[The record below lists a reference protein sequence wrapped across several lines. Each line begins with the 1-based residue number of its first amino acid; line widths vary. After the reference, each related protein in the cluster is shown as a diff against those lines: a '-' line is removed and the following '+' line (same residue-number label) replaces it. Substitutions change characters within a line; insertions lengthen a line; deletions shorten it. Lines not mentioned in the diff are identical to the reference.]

1 MKVDAP
7 QHQEITGKPGHITF
21 NHGVVGSSP
30 TALTREINRL
40 RGWLPTLP
48 SVMCLHCVCSSAAT
62 QEAAWLRD
70 VALYIFERRRFVGV
84 AFAIAAVG
92 LSLLAIVSSD
102 HPPDPSSCKLQDNL
116 PFVMTQ
122 TMTPTIAATCLNAG
136 PRPSLR

>member
-1 MKVDAP
+1 MIANSAERHVSALCL
-7 QHQEITGKPGHITF
+7 QQRCHS
-21 NHGVVGSSP
+21 GSSVV
-30 TALTREINRL
+30 A
-40 RGWLPTLP
+40 
-48 SVMCLHCVCSSAAT
+48 
-62 QEAAWLRD
+62 D